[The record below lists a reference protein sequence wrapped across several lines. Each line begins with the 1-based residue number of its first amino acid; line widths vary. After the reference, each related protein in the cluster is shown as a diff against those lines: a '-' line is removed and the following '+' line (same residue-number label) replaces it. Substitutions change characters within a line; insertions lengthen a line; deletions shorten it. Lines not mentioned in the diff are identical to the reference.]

1 MKKASYT
8 IPCASRFRD
17 SVVALAERRK
27 VNAGDLAR
35 SVMLLVPMQEIDSFP
50 DPGNPAADDRETVI
64 LKSGTAAGKPW
75 QRKPRLQVRL
85 PEGFDPVTIRKALS
99 MALAMDTGA
108 TKLRLDDPAEARTM
122 SGEMAR
128 LKAMIATLAFEPLP
142 DGVETRAEA
151 LHVLGFPPGR
161 TPGRELLRQRFRTLA
176 AIHHPDSGIG
186 DHQRMSQLN
195 AAMDLL
201 RADAA

>member
-1 MKKASYT
+1 MKKSSYT

-17 SVVALAERRK
+17 DIAALATRRK

-35 SVMLLVPMQEIDSFP
+35 SVMLLVPMHEIEAFP

-64 LKSGTAAGKPW
+64 LKTGPAAGKPW

-85 PEGFDPVTIRKALS
+85 PEGFDPVTIRRALG
-99 MALAMDTGA
+99 MALAMDSGA
-108 TKLRLDDPAEARTM
+108 TKLRLDDPAEAQALD
-122 SGEMAR
+122 GEMLR

-161 TPGRELLRQRFRTLA
+161 IPSREMLRQRFRTLA

-195 AAMDLL
+195 AAMELL
-201 RADAA
+201 RAAAA